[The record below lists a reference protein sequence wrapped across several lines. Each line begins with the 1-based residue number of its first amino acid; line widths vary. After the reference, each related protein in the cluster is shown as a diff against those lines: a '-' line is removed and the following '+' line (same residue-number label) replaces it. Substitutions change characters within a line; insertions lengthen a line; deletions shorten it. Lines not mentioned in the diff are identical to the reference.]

1 MNDTWCEWQ
10 DEILSEQKDSIIESL
25 ASERVLHV
33 SKTERGIKFVELCD
47 EYYGC
52 TLSREQCM
60 RFIAELQA
68 LLDDD
73 DAGDQAPDSLTA
85 NSD

>member
-1 MNDTWCEWQ
+1 MSDTWCEWQ
-10 DEILSEQKDSIIESL
+10 EEILSEKQGSIIDSL

-33 SKTERGIKFVELCD
+33 SKTKHGIKFVELCD

-68 LLDDD
+68 LLDDE
-73 DAGDQAPDSLTA
+73 DAGDQTPDNLTA